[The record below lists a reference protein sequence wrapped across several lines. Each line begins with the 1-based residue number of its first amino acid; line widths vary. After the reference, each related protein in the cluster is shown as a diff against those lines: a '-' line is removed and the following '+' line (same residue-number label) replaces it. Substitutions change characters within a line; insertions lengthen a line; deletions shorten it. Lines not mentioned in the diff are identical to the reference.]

1 MSDQGLFER
10 EKEVI
15 ASARSLLS
23 TTGENENWID
33 HYAGLLQEFERLVSQ
48 SDRLLRIGDI
58 MQIRLNNLR
67 EELKDE
73 IENHKKTQAKKEEYQ
88 AQLFQAQKNEALVTL
103 VGGIAHDINNMLQTI
118 LGFSELLLVG
128 KAKDD
133 PDYKRLQTIIRA
145 GKGGAELVRKLMAF
159 SQQSVMSPVNLDI
172 NDHITGIASLLSRSV
187 PTNIDIDI
195 ALSNESAIIH
205 ADPGQLDDII
215 MNLSLNAIEAM
226 PEGGKLSISTRTVS
240 IDQES
245 SGFNI
250 GMKPGNYV
258 MLSVTDTGKGMDETM
273 MSRIFEPFFST
284 KERGAIKGTGL
295 GLSVVKGSVE
305 SQDGYMTCE
314 SSIGKGSEFK
324 LYFPNAAVNPG
335 PK

>member
-1 MSDQGLFER
+1 
-10 EKEVI
+10 
-15 ASARSLLS
+15 
-23 TTGENENWID
+23 
-33 HYAGLLQEFERLVSQ
+33 
-48 SDRLLRIGDI
+48 
-58 MQIRLNNLR
+58 
-67 EELKDE
+67 
-73 IENHKKTQAKKEEYQ
+73 
-88 AQLFQAQKNEALVTL
+88 
-103 VGGIAHDINNMLQTI
+103 
-118 LGFSELLLVG
+118 
-128 KAKDD
+128 
-133 PDYKRLQTIIRA
+133 
-145 GKGGAELVRKLMAF
+145 
-159 SQQSVMSPVNLDI
+159 
-172 NDHITGIASLLSRSV
+172 
-187 PTNIDIDI
+187 
-195 ALSNESAIIH
+195 LSNESAIIH

-226 PEGGKLSISTRTVS
+226 PEGGKLSISTRTLS

-273 MSRIFEPFFST
+273 LSRIFEPFFST